1 MLVAG
6 GRLAAAL
13 VALMSIRAVTTFL
26 TPEQYGELALLIAV
40 QTFCGLFLIN
50 PIGQHI
56 NLHTHAWW
64 GDGTLMAR
72 LKSYRRYIFVVSFVG
87 AAVVFFMGKQ
97 QTLEQILW
105 SSAVMFTLV
114 IVGTWNAT
122 LIPMLNM
129 LGFRSASVLWS
140 ILTVMIGLACSI
152 SFVIWLPSATSWFS
166 GQTIGMGIGA
176 LGAKYVLHKHALH
189 TKLSKGR
196 LSLIDRRTVLSY
208 CLPLALATGLMW
220 LQLSGYRF
228 LVESYWGLAQL
239 GFMVVGL
246 QLTGQISA
254 LVESLV
260 MQFFYPMFYR
270 RVSAHEQ
277 VHEVELAFSDLL
289 NTLVPIYFVLTGLII
304 VSAPYLLKLL
314 VASQF
319 QDAIFFVILGAG
331 IELCRVLGN
340 ILSNA
345 AQITR
350 KTKSVVLP
358 YAVGA
363 IITFILIALIG
374 DRQQEM
380 IWVGVALISGA
391 IAMLLVMLKV
401 MYRQVSFRLDVWRC
415 LFGTLAMLTMI
426 AVVDWMPK
434 PDSWVVSIECLIV
447 TATIA
452 SIVVVALLWNN
463 PAALRLLNVQLRKN

>member
-13 VALMSIRAVTTFL
+13 MALISIRAVTTFL

-64 GDGTLMAR
+64 DDGTLMAR

-140 ILTVMIGLACSI
+140 ILTVMIGLACSV

-166 GQTIGMGIGA
+166 GQIIGMGIGA
-176 LGAKYVLHKHALH
+176 LGAKYVLHKHAVH

-331 IELCRVLGN
+331 IELFRVLGN

-345 AQITR
+345 TQITR

-374 DRQQEM
+374 YRQKEM

-415 LFGTLAMLTMI
+415 LLGTVAMLTMI

-447 TATIA
+447 MATLA
-452 SIVVVALLWNN
+452 SFVVIALLWNN
-463 PAALRLLNVQLRKN
+463 PATLRLLNVHLRKN